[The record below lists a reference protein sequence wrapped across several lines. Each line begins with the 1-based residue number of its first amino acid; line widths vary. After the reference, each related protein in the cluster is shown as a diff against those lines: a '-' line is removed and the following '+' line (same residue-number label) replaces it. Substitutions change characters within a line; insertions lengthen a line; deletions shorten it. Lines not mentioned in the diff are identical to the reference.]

1 MGQSRLRD
9 SRRFIESRRKAIL
22 VVDDDDLTIKLLR
35 KVLEA
40 WDAKVQVALNGKE
53 ALAKLAAESFDLL
66 VCDIRMPE
74 MTGQEL
80 FQHIQDNAVQH

>member
-1 MGQSRLRD
+1 M
-9 SRRFIESRRKAIL
+9 
-22 VVDDDDLTIKLLR
+22 DDDDLTIKLLR

-66 VCDIRMPE
+66 VCDIRMP
-74 MTGQEL
+74 
-80 FQHIQDNAVQH
+80 